1 MIHIQLSDFFS
12 LCVSVFEY
20 VISCVS
26 DNKQHICLFYAL
38 FLCLFIFN
46 GVLFCVLFCVVNV
59 CLVLN
64 IIVCLIVYF
73 NIGGITSRCLAYHVV
88 FKLFLKLLNH
98 I

>member
-26 DNKQHICLFYAL
+26 DDKQRICLFYAL
-38 FLCLFIFN
+38 FLCLLIFN
-46 GVLFCVLFCVVNV
+46 GVLFCGFFVVFGVVNV

-73 NIGGITSRCLAYHVV
+73 NIGGITRGV
-88 FKLFLKLLNH
+88 KMGQMG
-98 I
+98 